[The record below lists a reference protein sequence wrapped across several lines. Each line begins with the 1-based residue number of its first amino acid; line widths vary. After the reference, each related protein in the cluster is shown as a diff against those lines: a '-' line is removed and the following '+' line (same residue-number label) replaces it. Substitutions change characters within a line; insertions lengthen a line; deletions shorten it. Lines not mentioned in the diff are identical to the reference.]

1 MKFHFPGMKGFD
13 GSPGLP
19 GPVGE
24 RGFTGEKGDIG
35 FPGLQ
40 GKLNILKSF
49 FLYCF
54 VLINRQIA

>member
-40 GKLNILKSF
+40 GKLNILKSV